1 MKFAV
6 IDIGSN
12 AIRMQIS
19 GAWQQDTQIM
29 LKKLEYLRFPLRLGR
44 EVFEAGII
52 SEPLQEKFLKLMKA
66 FQIMI
71 DLYEVDEYIAVA
83 TSAMRDAKNSAEIIE
98 RTRKEVGLDIKI
110 ISGADEAAYI
120 DKVIYQYVQGSDN
133 YIHIDVGGGSTE
145 INIYKAGEKIAS
157 ESFNAGSVRNT
168 KQPWTVF
175 EQMDHWLQTI
185 LSQGIHPIKAIGTGG
200 NIGKVFEL
208 HKQNKPKSSS
218 VSYTNFL
225 EIFQMLQ
232 EFTNEER
239 QTKLML
245 NPDRADVIVPACQIY
260 LHVMRI
266 AHASKIEVP
275 DVGLKDGMLLH
286 LVEKNMGKGGFQ
298 TTSNW

>member
-52 SEPLQEKFLKLMKA
+52 SKPLQEKFLKLMKA

-71 DLYEVDEYIAVA
+71 DLYQVDEYLAVA
-83 TSAMRDAKNSAEIIE
+83 TSAMRDARNSAELIE
-98 RTRKEVGLDIKI
+98 RTSKEVGLDIKI

-120 DKVIYQYVQGSDN
+120 DKVIYQYVQGPDN

-145 INIYKAGEKIAS
+145 INIYKAGDKVAS

-185 LSQGIHPIKAIGTGG
+185 LSQGLHPIKAIGTGG